1 MTWIQGN
8 PVQHSWHQSSRAS
21 QEGSPKQGLAANT
34 NAQINT
40 NTNINSNA
48 SHVASIS
55 GVFVFVIYCNGY
67 LGKPA
72 NVKHECIIRGLEVIC
87 IAWIFGLL
95 PATFFLVSYVRSS
108 LQYDAPQAQASTHIS
123 IVTQPMC
130 HNSQSGQLTQKAN
143 QSNKFHSYDRA
154 YPVGISHAPGHPCYC
169 CSYCSYSHCWCF
181 FYCNNAQSHDSLYL
195 LSS

>member
-1 MTWIQGN
+1 MTLIQGN

-34 NAQINT
+34 NAHINT
-40 NTNINSNA
+40 NTDINSNA

-87 IAWIFGLL
+87 IAWIFRLL
-95 PATFFLVSYVRSS
+95 PATFFLVSSLKSS
-108 LQYDAPQAQASTHIS
+108 LRYDAPQAQASTHLFNCHS
-123 IVTQPMC
+123 AKCQRVTTVSQN
-130 HNSQSGQLTQKAN
+130 NSC
-143 QSNKFHSYDRA
+143 NKQI
-154 YPVGISHAPGHPCYC
+154 YPTSFIHMTVHTHAPGHPCYC
-169 CSYCSYSHCWCF
+169 CSYFHCYCF
-181 FYCNNAQSHDSLYL
+181 FYDDNAQRHDSLYL
-195 LSS
+195 ISS